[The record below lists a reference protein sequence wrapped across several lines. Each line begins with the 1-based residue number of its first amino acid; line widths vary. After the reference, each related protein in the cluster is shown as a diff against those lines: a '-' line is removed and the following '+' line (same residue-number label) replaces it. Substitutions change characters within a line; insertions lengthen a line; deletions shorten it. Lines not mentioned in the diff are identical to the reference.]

1 MTVMNPP
8 STETRSAAKS
18 ESAVLLKAAHRL
30 TADLMQP
37 RPLIYW
43 ADLVASV
50 VIGYGGVAAAVASG
64 QPVPVRILAGLVA
77 VLALYRAILFIHELT
92 HVRLSTLPG
101 FWTGWN
107 VLVGIPLLVPS
118 FFYEGVHT
126 LHHAKT
132 HYGTIRD
139 PEYLPLAHD
148 RPRDLILFTLAA
160 FTFPLLLIGRSLFLV
175 PLAAVVPPVRRL
187 MVERLSALVIN
198 PAFRRPELTP
208 TLARR
213 WLVLDAVTS
222 LYAWTVAV
230 LVLTGAI
237 SWTSVLIVLAIAA
250 GIALINQFRTLFAHH
265 WENEGEEMD
274 AVEQLMDTVNVPP
287 PAMLPMLWAPV
298 GLRYHGLHHFL
309 PGLPYHSLGEAHRR
323 MVSALPADNA
333 YHATNSAGAGEVLA
347 RLLAHQARVAE
358 ERRAR
363 KGG

>member
-1 MTVMNPP
+1 MNPP
-8 STETRSAAKS
+8 STETRPAAKS

-64 QPVPVRILAGLVA
+64 LPVPVRILAGLVA

-132 HYGTIRD
+132 HYGTVRD

-358 ERRAR
+358 ERRVR
-363 KGG
+363 KGE